1 MLPKV
6 QGNGIV
12 LNEKIAPKLILEDH
26 LKFILKKSLN
36 ENYKPW
42 KTPIAPKNPHS
53 SFGNFPKDVMLTI
66 KKIPLAKKYIDFENT
81 SAGAGTS
88 TKKIKID

>member
-12 LNEKIAPKLILEDH
+12 MNEKIAPKLIIEDH

-42 KTPIAPKNPHS
+42 KTPIAPRNPHS
-53 SFGNFPKDVMLTI
+53 SFGNFPKDLMTV
-66 KKIPLAKKYIDFENT
+66 KKIPLERKLIDFENT

-88 TKKIKID
+88 ILYKKLL